1 MKEILKEFWNSHS
14 IGDLYSVSER
24 ICLPAG

>member
-1 MKEILKEFWNSHS
+1 MKEILKEFLEQSQY
-14 IGDLYSVSER
+14 GDLYSVSER